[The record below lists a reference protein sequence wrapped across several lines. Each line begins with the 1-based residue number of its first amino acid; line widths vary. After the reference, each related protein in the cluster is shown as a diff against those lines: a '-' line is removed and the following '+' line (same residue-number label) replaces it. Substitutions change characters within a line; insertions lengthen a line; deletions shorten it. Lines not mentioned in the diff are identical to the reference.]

1 MFLLTL
7 YPNLHFGKRWG
18 KLSFS
23 QNLSFRIDFGCLPSP
38 GAILIH
44 SFSICDFHVP
54 LITDLYWSKW
64 SIVPSSS
71 NTSSIFIG
79 IGMSN

>member
-7 YPNLHFGKRWG
+7 YPNLPFGKRWG

-44 SFSICDFHVP
+44 SFSICDFQRQNMSRWQQ
-54 LITDLYWSKW
+54 IC
-64 SIVPSSS
+64 
-71 NTSSIFIG
+71 IG
-79 IGMSN
+79 LNGLLRLLVQILPQYL